1 MRIAKNIFL
10 IILLIITTIIVLVR
24 LENYN
29 RNTAIER
36 CGGEDNIEIAYTN
49 TGDRY
54 YICKNK

>member
-1 MRIAKNIFL
+1 MKTIKNIFL
-10 IILLIITTIIVLVR
+10 IILLIITTIMALAR
-24 LENYN
+24 LENHN

-36 CGGEDNIEIAYTN
+36 CGGENNIEIAYTN